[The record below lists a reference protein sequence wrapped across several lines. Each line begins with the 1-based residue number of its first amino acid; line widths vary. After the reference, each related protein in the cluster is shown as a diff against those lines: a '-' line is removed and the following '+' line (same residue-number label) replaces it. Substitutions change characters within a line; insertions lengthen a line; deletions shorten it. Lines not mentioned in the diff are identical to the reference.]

1 MNALIGRLLI
11 YLALAA
17 ATSGAVVALTGGA
30 RPSAQRTKLARMLGA
45 AFAWS
50 AIGATLVMVM
60 ALLQHD
66 FSVSYVAQVG
76 SRSTPTV
83 ITIVSLWSSLE
94 GSILFWAAVLGIY
107 TLFWLRMSRDR
118 TDDPRTTSTVGV
130 VLLVATFF
138 TLLIAAVAN
147 PFLDTAGPIPLDGPG
162 PNPLLQNHPL
172 MIIHPPMLY
181 LGYVG
186 MTVPFAM
193 AFAALLAGRV
203 GPDWTRSLRHWI
215 LAPWAFLTAGVLL
228 GGRWAYD
235 VLGWGGYWGWDPV
248 ENASFLPWLTAT
260 AFIHAS
266 MLEERKGLYRGW
278 AMVLVL
284 TTFALTVLGTFM
296 TRSGVFNS
304 VHSFTQ
310 SPIGPLFLAF
320 LATVVLAS
328 IVLLAMRIHTLAP
341 GQPMRSALS
350 REAAFVFNNLLFV
363 IFTFAVLIGTTYPL
377 LAEAFRGIKV
387 SVGGPFF
394 DDFAVPIGIAI
405 TFLMGIG
412 PALPWGR
419 ASARDAALALALPL
433 GAGVLTVLVFVAAGM
448 DHAMTL
454 VALGAAGFAVAV
466 SLRDM
471 IEPIIARRRA
481 HGGGLVDA
489 ARSTLRRTRRRNGGQ
504 IVHIGVALVVSAIA
518 ISSSY
523 QVKAEGVARP
533 GGSLAVGD
541 YSLVLN
547 GMRVVNEPHRQRQF
561 ADFVVYRAGEKVGVL
576 SPAMN
581 QYAMSMNPI
590 GTPAVMSTAG
600 HDLYLSLMHLDS
612 REAGLRAFINP
623 GVSWLWIGGLV
634 MLLGTAIAAWPSR
647 KRATA
652 PVVAEGEATAG
663 GAA

>member
-1 MNALIGRLLI
+1 MNALLGRLLI
-11 YLALAA
+11 YFALAA
-17 ATSGAVVALTGGA
+17 AASGAVLALTAGA
-30 RPSAQRTKLARMLGA
+30 RPTEQRTKLARTLGL
-45 AFAWS
+45 AFAL
-50 AIGATLVMVM
+50 ACLLATLVMVG

-76 SRSTPTV
+76 SLSTPTV

-107 TLFWLRMSRDR
+107 TLFWLRASRDR
-118 TDDPRTTSTVGV
+118 VDDPRTTSTLGV
-130 VLLVATFF
+130 VLAVGVFF
-138 TLLIAAVAN
+138 TFLIAAVAN
-147 PFLDTAGPIPLDGPG
+147 PFLDTPAPIPADGPG

-172 MIIHPPMLY
+172 MIVHPPFLY

-186 MTVPFAM
+186 MTIPFAM

-215 LAPWAFLTAGVLL
+215 LAPWAFLTVGILL

-266 MLEERKGLYRGW
+266 MLEERKGLFRGW

-310 SPIGPLFLAF
+310 SAIGPVFLAF
-320 LATVVLAS
+320 LAVVVLAS
-328 IVLLAMRIHTLAP
+328 IVLLAFRIHALEP
-341 GQPMRSALS
+341 GREMRSAMS
-350 REAAFVFNNLLFV
+350 REGAFVINNLLFV
-363 IFTFAVLIGTTYPL
+363 VFTFAVLIGTTYPL
-377 LAEAFRGIKV
+377 LKEAFTDRKV

-419 ASARDAALALALPL
+419 ATARDAGRILALPTAVGVLTALLFVALGIDHFVTLLALA
-433 GAGVLTVLVFVAAGM
+433 
-448 DHAMTL
+448 
-454 VALGAAGFAVAV
+454 AAGFAVTV
-466 SLRDM
+466 SFRDM
-471 IEPIIARRRA
+471 FAPVFARRRA
-481 HGGGLVDA
+481 HGGGFFDA
-489 ARSTLRRTRRRNGGQ
+489 AGATFRRTRRRNGGQ
-504 IVHIGVALVVSAIA
+504 IVHVGVALVVAAIA
-518 ISSSY
+518 ISNSY
-523 QVKAEGVARP
+523 QVKTEGVVRP
-533 GGSLAVGD
+533 GGSMDVGE
-541 YSLVLN
+541 YTLVL
-547 GMRVVNEPHRQRQF
+547 GGLRAVDDPHRHRQF
-561 ADFVVYRAGEKVGVL
+561 ADFVVYRGGEKLGVL

-581 QYAMSMNPI
+581 HYATSMNPI
-590 GTPAVMSTAG
+590 GTPAVMTG
-600 HDLYLSLMHLDS
+600 PEHDLYLSLMHLDAQ
-612 REAGLRAFINP
+612 EVGLRAYINP
-623 GVSWLWIGGLV
+623 GVMWLWIGGLV
-634 MLLGTAIAAWPSR
+634 MLLGTLVAAWPER
-647 KRATA
+647 RRARSAARETEA
-652 PVVAEGEATAG
+652 VAEGSA
-663 GAA
+663 